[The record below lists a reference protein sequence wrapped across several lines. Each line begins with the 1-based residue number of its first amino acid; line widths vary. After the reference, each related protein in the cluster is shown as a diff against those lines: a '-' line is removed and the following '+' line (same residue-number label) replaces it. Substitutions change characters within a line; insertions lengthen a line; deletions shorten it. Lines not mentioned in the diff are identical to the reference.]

1 MWRVSLGG
9 DGGGGAAVIGLL
21 ACSTGVCVD
30 QQECVLEVCMSV
42 CVCAPMAIMAI
53 AAVVAVAIAAAA
65 VAAVD
70 ASTVFSFMW
79 LHS

>member
-9 DGGGGAAVIGLL
+9 DGGGGGAVIGLL

-30 QQECVLEVCMSV
+30 QQECVLEVCVCV

-53 AAVVAVAIAAAA
+53 AAVVAVAIAA
-65 VAAVD
+65 VD

>member
-9 DGGGGAAVIGLL
+9 DGGGGGAVIGLL

-30 QQECVLEVCMSV
+30 QQECVLEV